1 MKQPIETNG
10 RHGFGVSTTASPAS
24 GDMDDFS
31 KYVDIET
38 VPTQAEEQGERA
50 RRKRGKVIS
59 GLVVLA
65 TLVLAAGIF
74 FWMTAGAKKKIDLPV
89 RDRSA
94 QTDQGTSR
102 DADDVTAQAIAEIR
116 AASTSPTSASSPA
129 PSTNTTPNAS
139 SAPVTIPLGGTV
151 TTVEAAPATNAG
163 QTAGTSSTQQLKS
176 AGVVS
181 ERNPERSIRCAPV
194 PKPVAASNQT
204 TTAAP
209 MAQTARGLPDVLPP
223 DAEKPVALPTF
234 GAMLPVRTLGAIYT
248 LRPSLTRLELTR
260 EVRGQGWLL
269 KKGTVLIGRQQGS
282 ENDRAYITLVG
293 FIDPASGRL
302 VKLAGDV
309 LGADGAPGLRGKRR
323 QISSRWARVLGRAA
337 NAAVSLGQA
346 ALTRGGGVNVYL
358 PNAVSPELQSFSPN
372 AISRREFVEV
382 TAGAAAYA
390 LVTDLPKEAQ
400 GVAPQPTEENQ
411 AGSGTTLSDEE
422 LANLLSAGSPEQIR
436 AALPRM
442 TPELRQIAEAVL
454 KEQDR

>member
-1 MKQPIETNG
+1 
-10 RHGFGVSTTASPAS
+10 
-24 GDMDDFS
+24 MDDFS

-38 VPTQAEEQGERA
+38 VPAQDEEQRGRA
-50 RRKRGKVIS
+50 RRKRGKVVG

-65 TLVLAAGIF
+65 TLVAAAGLF
-74 FWMTAGAKKKIDLPV
+74 VWVTTGGKKKIDLPV
-89 RDRSA
+89 RDRNA
-94 QTDQGTSR
+94 QTDQATAR
-102 DADDVTAQAIAEIR
+102 DAEDVTAQAIAEIR
-116 AASTSPTSASSPA
+116 AAASPTAASSPA
-129 PSTNTTPNAS
+129 PSASTTPNAS

-151 TTVEAAPATNAG
+151 TTVEATPATNAG
-163 QTAGTSSTQQLKS
+163 QAAGTSSTPQSKP
-176 AGVVS
+176 ATVVS

-194 PKPVAASNQT
+194 PKPVAALNQT
-204 TTAAP
+204 TAVSPAAH
-209 MAQTARGLPDVLPP
+209 TARGLPDAPLA
-223 DAEKPVALPTF
+223 DAEKAVTLPSF

-248 LRPSLTRLELTR
+248 LRPSLTRFELTR
-260 EVRGQGWLL
+260 EVQGQGWLL

-282 ENDRAYITLVG
+282 EHDRAYITLVG

-337 NAAVSLGQA
+337 NSAVSLGQA

-358 PNAVSPELQSFSPN
+358 PNAVSPEIQNYSPR

-382 TAGAAAYA
+382 SAGAAAYA

-400 GVAPQPTEENQ
+400 GVDPQPAEENQ
-411 AGSGTTLSDEE
+411 AGGPALSEEE
-422 LANLLSAGSPEQIR
+422 LANLLSEGSPGRIR

-442 TPELRQIAEAVL
+442 TPDLRRIAETVL
-454 KEQDR
+454 KESER

>member
-1 MKQPIETNG
+1 MKQHFETNG
-10 RHGFGVSTTASPAS
+10 YQGVGVSTPASPNAV
-24 GDMDDFS
+24 DTDDFS
-31 KYVDIET
+31 KYVEVET
-38 VPTQAEEQGERA
+38 DPAKDDEQGGRA
-50 RRKRGKVIS
+50 RRKRGKLIG
-59 GLVVLA
+59 GLVVLS
-65 TLVLAAGIF
+65 TLAIAAGLF
-74 FWMTAGAKKKIDLPV
+74 FWMMTGGKKKIDLPV
-89 RDRSA
+89 RDRTA
-94 QTDQGTSR
+94 QTDQAT
-102 DADDVTAQAIAEIR
+102 APEAEDVTAQAIAEIR
-116 AASTSPTSASSPA
+116 AAASPATSSSPTPSTS
-129 PSTNTTPNAS
+129 TTPNAT

-163 QTAGTSSTQQLKS
+163 QNAGSSSMTQSKPP
-176 AGVVS
+176 GVVS
-181 ERNPERSIRCAPV
+181 ERNQERSIRCAPI
-194 PKPVAASNQT
+194 PKPVATLNQSTDT
-204 TTAAP
+204 TPAAR
-209 MAQTARGLPDVLPP
+209 TARGLPDAPLPSV
-223 DAEKPVALPTF
+223 EKPVALPTF

-269 KKGTVLIGRQQGS
+269 KKGTVFIGRQQGS
-282 ENDRAYITLVG
+282 ENDRAYITLMG

-358 PNAVSPELQSFSPN
+358 PNAVSAEIQSFSPS

-382 TAGAAAYA
+382 SAGAAAYA

-400 GVAPQPTEENQ
+400 GVDPQPTDENQ
-411 AGSGTTLSDEE
+411 ASGGSALSDEE
-422 LANLLSAGSPEQIR
+422 IANLLSEGSPERIR

-442 TPELRQIAEAVL
+442 TPDLRQIAEMVL
-454 KEQDR
+454 KESGR

>member
-1 MKQPIETNG
+1 
-10 RHGFGVSTTASPAS
+10 
-24 GDMDDFS
+24 DDFS

-38 VPTQAEEQGERA
+38 DPAQNEEQGGRA
-50 RRKRGKVIS
+50 RRKRGKLIG

-74 FWMTAGAKKKIDLPV
+74 FWMTTGAKKKIDLPV

-102 DADDVTAQAIAEIR
+102 DAEDVTAQAIAEIR

-129 PSTNTTPNAS
+129 PSTNITPNAS

-181 ERNPERSIRCAPV
+181 ERNPERSIRCTPV
-194 PKPVAASNQT
+194 PKPVAALNQT
-204 TTAAP
+204 PAAAP
-209 MAQTARGLPDVLPP
+209 AVQTARGLPFAPLPGAETLPP
-223 DAEKPVALPTF
+223 F

-248 LRPSLTRLELTR
+248 LRPSLARLELTR
-260 EVRGQGWLL
+260 EVRGQGWQL
-269 KKGTVLIGRQQGS
+269 KKGTVLIGQQQGS
-282 ENDRAYITLVG
+282 EHDRAYITLVG

-309 LGADGAPGLRGKRR
+309 LGIDGAPGLQGKRR
-323 QISSRWARVLGRAA
+323 QISGRWARVLGRVA

-346 ALTRGGGVNVYL
+346 AL
-358 PNAVSPELQSFSPN
+358 
-372 AISRREFVEV
+372 
-382 TAGAAAYA
+382 
-390 LVTDLPKEAQ
+390 
-400 GVAPQPTEENQ
+400 
-411 AGSGTTLSDEE
+411 
-422 LANLLSAGSPEQIR
+422 
-436 AALPRM
+436 
-442 TPELRQIAEAVL
+442 
-454 KEQDR
+454 